1 MIGTDWKPY
10 QNFIMNRIEV
20 GLQRL
25 RNNPAY
31 LDRCHKQNMSG
42 EAVDMLLLKLD
53 EEERDTI
60 RHHYEGET
68 VKQNFELDETYL
80 QGMRD
85 CVQILSCL
93 GAFQTEV
100 FFYE

>member
-1 MIGTDWKPY
+1 MTGTDWRPY
-10 QNFIMNRIEV
+10 QNLIMNRIEA

-25 RNNPAY
+25 QNNPAY
-31 LDRCHKQNMSG
+31 KERCYQQKMSE
-42 EAVDMLLLKLD
+42 EAVDGLLLKLD

-93 GAFQTEV
+93 GAFQRDV

>member
-1 MIGTDWKPY
+1 MTGTDWKPY
-10 QNFIMNRIEV
+10 QNLIMNRIEV

-31 LDRCHKQNMSG
+31 KERCYQQKTSG
-42 EAVDMLLLKLD
+42 EAVDRLLLKLD
-53 EEERDTI
+53 EEERDAI

-85 CVQILSCL
+85 CVHFLSCL
-93 GAFQTEV
+93 GAFQQEV